1 MDARSRSEVYRDRE
15 PRQAPRLTFF
25 EHRLS
30 LATPN
35 RPDITFAAMHPDG
48 LRAMVRYAGL
58 EVLEGRTQWEDLE
71 QYDSESNKWH
81 DSVLLARKTNSEREG
96 S

>member
-1 MDARSRSEVYRDRE
+1 
-15 PRQAPRLTFF
+15 
-25 EHRLS
+25 
-30 LATPN
+30 
-35 RPDITFAAMHPDG
+35 MHPDG

-81 DSVLLARKTNSEREG
+81 DSVLLA
-96 S
+96 